1 MVQGNYVIKENT
13 TFFEEA
19 MSTYLNNKKVSAMR
33 RLGQSKLGRGNR
45 QRPDYIGLV
54 RHTAEILF

>member
-1 MVQGNYVIKENT
+1 MVQSDYVIKENT

-19 MSTYLNNKKVSAMR
+19 MKTYLNNKKVSAMK
-33 RLGQSKLGRGNR
+33 RLGWSKLGRGTR
-45 QRPDYIGLV
+45 QRPDYTGFV